1 MFKRCSELCVLLLC
15 VEAFLPHG
23 ADDGRVRAQVR
34 GRALGGHERDR
45 RTETEHTARL
55 TELKSTDPQHS
66 NRQQTDGAD
75 SWAHTRRCFCE
86 ETQTDRVHCDPG
98 PPNRSTFWNWDWY
111 IIWKLNKS
119 AFHWCMVC
127 YDRTKFGWDTTIWKS
142 GIWGCKKIKILRK
155 SPLKL
160 FKWSS

>member
-1 MFKRCSELCVLLLC
+1 MLTTDSCVDLNSAGRFVRVNVVNVQTLFRVVCVLLLC

-55 TELKSTDPQHS
+55 TVLKSTDPQHS

-75 SWAHTRRCFCE
+75 S
-86 ETQTDRVHCDPG
+86 
-98 PPNRSTFWNWDWY
+98 
-111 IIWKLNKS
+111 
-119 AFHWCMVC
+119 
-127 YDRTKFGWDTTIWKS
+127 
-142 GIWGCKKIKILRK
+142 
-155 SPLKL
+155 
-160 FKWSS
+160 